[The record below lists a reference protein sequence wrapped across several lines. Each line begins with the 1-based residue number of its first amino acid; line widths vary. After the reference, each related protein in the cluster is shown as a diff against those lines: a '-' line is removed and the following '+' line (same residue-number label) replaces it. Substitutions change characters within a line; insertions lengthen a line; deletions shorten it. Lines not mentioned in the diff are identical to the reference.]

1 MPMVER
7 SIKIDVPAETVFAYI
22 SDFSRH
28 PEWADVPVKIER
40 TSDGP
45 VGQGSTFKSVG
56 HQLGRDFAAE
66 ITVTEFV
73 PSEKLA
79 FEAEGDVF
87 HFRHHFLIQRED
99 SGIRLVKGVERVRI
113 APPFSLLFP
122 VLQLAG
128 VITRGLDGDLRRIKA
143 KLEQGAPASQPTAP
157 TAQEAPTE
165 SEDSPTA
172 VDEEAQE

>member
-1 MPMVER
+1 MSAVER
-7 SIKIDVPAETVFAYI
+7 QITINAPPTEVFAYV

-28 PEWADVPVKIER
+28 PEWADVTVKMES

-56 HQLGRDFAAE
+56 HQLGRDFPAE

-73 PSEKLA
+73 PGEKLA
-79 FEAEGDVF
+79 FEAEGDAF
-87 HFRHHFLIQRED
+87 HFRHHFLLRPED
-99 SGIRLVKGVERVRI
+99 GGTRLVKGVERVRI
-113 APPFSLLFP
+113 ALPFSLLLP

-143 KLEQGAPASQPTAP
+143 TLEEGAPAPHP
-157 TAQEAPTE
+157 TAQQAPAE
-165 SEDSPTA
+165 PEDSPPA
-172 VDEEAQE
+172 AGEEAQE